1 MEDDSFEP
9 QLDTLHHWAEV
20 EADDEDDASKDLIEQ
35 IEREMAFESKWLQ
48 GHNHEHTCFEI

>member
-20 EADDEDDASKDLIEQ
+20 EADDEDNASKDLIEQ
-35 IEREMAFESKWLQ
+35 IEIEMAF
-48 GHNHEHTCFEI
+48 